1 VGTGRARFNVRIK
14 DRSTPTILLDAIHT
28 PDFTMNLISVPKLD
42 RRGLVGAI
50 RGGRLT
56 VSSRDG
62 TRIID
67 GVLTKMEGGRELYKV
82 EVVDTLDEE
91 GDGVITTIAGRN
103 RDQPTDLETWHRR
116 FGHSDVRV
124 LERMASKSLVDGLRI
139 VRREL
144 RGLCEDCIFGK
155 QDRMPFD
162 DEVVHETE
170 PLERVHLDLWGR
182 TRTPSWSGAVYMMLV
197 SDGGMSMK
205 FPLFLNNKTQETTLA
220 AFRDWVTA
228 GNYKHRRA

>member
-1 VGTGRARFNVRIK
+1 MAGVRHDTPRLPSFLDSGATDTCVRSRKRFTTYRLEAIEGNTAVGGFRVVGTGRARFDVRIE
-14 DRSTPTILLDAIHT
+14 DGSTHTILLDAIHT

-42 RRGLVGAI
+42 KRGLVGAI
-50 RGGRLT
+50 GGGRLT

-67 GVLTKMEGGRELYKV
+67 GVLTKTEGGRELYEV

-91 GDGVITTIAGRN
+91 GDGVIAAIAGRN

-139 VRREL
+139 VGRDL
-144 RGLCEDCIFGK
+144 CGLCEDCIFGK

-170 PLERVHLDLWGR
+170 PLERVHLDLWH
-182 TRTPSWSGAVYMMLV
+182 YI
-197 SDGGMSMK
+197 
-205 FPLFLNNKTQETTLA
+205 Q
-220 AFRDWVTA
+220 
-228 GNYKHRRA
+228 